1 MRSIFLPVNAILK
14 NPRANRH
21 SDRLVEISGWV
32 NFLIGAGQNGDRG
45 TVEMHLTAALSLSRP
60 DVKGPTGKIAANT
73 SDSIKFSEGEATV
86 LEKRFAVSGEPKGME
101 LAMVFRIQAN
111 HVDVSHMH
119 LLPGDEQKS
128 L

>member
-32 NFLIGAGQNGDRG
+32 NFLIGAGQDGDRG
-45 TVEMHLTAALSLSRP
+45 TVEMHLTAALSLRKP
-60 DVKGPTGKIAANT
+60 DEKGPTGKIAANT
-73 SDSIKFSEGEATV
+73 SERIRFSEGEATV

-101 LAMVFRIQAN
+101 LNMVLRISAN
-111 HVDVSHMH
+111 HIDVSHMH
-119 LLPGDEQKS
+119 LHVIDKQKD